1 MSSPSCQDLLSCDDG
16 ACSDGINS
24 VPCLLAYEV
33 RRRPRRRAALLPS
46 ATRRIVRRSVRL
58 MGKHKPSQR
67 QSSRGATPTGSLVQQ
82 GPSHMDTEATSR
94 QEVPAAEPLLQESME
109 MQPPGSLQH
118 ATAAVPSMSE
128 LTAQLQCVLARVA
141 ALEEENASLRRSQ
154 SSHQTPLNET
164 NHSAPSI
171 EEPQHLAPL
180 RDTPVQPVSTIINQE
195 ICQQPR
201 PQHPT
206 QNLHDMPPVSFRPP
220 DHHMQPALYGR
231 DEIPVFY
238 GETPASQALQR
249 NREVESWIATI
260 EMLTRPATDDAFIRM
275 ARGRARGY
283 AQMVLLGP
291 VFKEITIWH
300 EFKAKIRTKFRGT
313 CTPERF
319 FDMLAQSRMTP
330 GQSPL
335 DYYQAI
341 EMAVLQGSRDYP
353 YEIGDVEGLLRRTF
367 TAGLPTWLRR
377 QLLLL
382 DFTSACR
389 MAEKCQA
396 IWDATVG
403 VKAVLP
409 NFNGAPRKDQFAKQQ
424 HNRPRPYEM
433 PMPLGYPPVAEPL
446 AEGATP
452 ALEYYSDGPLQAAA
466 IQGTQ
471 GSSLPQSQSQPQQW
485 TRPSKQHV
493 HWSPKLQDTRRHSHQ
508 TLSPRRNTS
517 HRRAW
522 CEYHRLEG
530 HNTSECR
537 ANKRLCYGC
546 GEPGHFLAS
555 CPFRTSRPGQ
565 NSQPSGGSSSPREV
579 TNQESYA
586 DIEGTT
592 TGHLASQ
599 R

>member
-1 MSSPSCQDLLSCDDG
+1 
-16 ACSDGINS
+16 
-24 VPCLLAYEV
+24 
-33 RRRPRRRAALLPS
+33 
-46 ATRRIVRRSVRL
+46 
-58 MGKHKPSQR
+58 
-67 QSSRGATPTGSLVQQ
+67 
-82 GPSHMDTEATSR
+82 
-94 QEVPAAEPLLQESME
+94 
-109 MQPPGSLQH
+109 
-118 ATAAVPSMSE
+118 MSE

-141 ALEEENASLRRSQ
+141 VLEEENAALRRTQ

-164 NHSAPSI
+164 SHSAPSI

-180 RDTPVQPVSTIINQE
+180 RDAPMQPVSTIVNKE
-195 ICQQPR
+195 ICQQPH
-201 PQHPT
+201 PQHPAR
-206 QNLHDMPPVSFRPP
+206 NLHNVSPVSFRPP
-220 DHHMQPALYGR
+220 DHHVMPPALYGR

-238 GETPASQALQR
+238 GETPASHALQR

-291 VFKEITIWH
+291 MFKDITIWH
-300 EFKAKIRTKFRGT
+300 EFKAKMRNKFRGT

-341 EMAVLQGSRDYP
+341 EMAVLQGARDYP
-353 YEIGDVEGLLRRTF
+353 CEIGDVEGLLRRTF

-382 DFTSACR
+382 DFTSACS

-409 NFNGAPRKDQFAKQQ
+409 NFNGTPSRDQVTKQQ
-424 HNRPRPYEM
+424 HKRPLPYEM
-433 PMPLGYPPVAEPL
+433 PMPLGYPPVAEPQ

-452 ALEYYSDGPLQAAA
+452 ALEYYSDGPFQAAA

-471 GSSLPQSQSQPQQW
+471 GSLSPQPHHQQW
-485 TRPSKQHV
+485 IPPPKQRV
-493 HWSPKLQDTRRHSHQ
+493 HWSPKLQDNRRRTQQKS
-508 TLSPRRNTS
+508 SPRRNSS
-517 HRRAW
+517 HRRPW

-537 ANKRLCYGC
+537 ANKRVCYGC

-555 CPFRTSRPGQ
+555 CPFHTSRPGQ
-565 NSQPSGGSSSPREV
+565 NSHPSGGSSSPREV
-579 TNQESYA
+579 TNQEGYA
-586 DIEGTT
+586 DTEGTT
-592 TGHLASQ
+592 AGHLAS
-599 R
+599 